1 MLQVLCDLFKWRND
15 GGKYHFSA
23 LAKTLV
29 LREILETRLT
39 DLYTFMSLK
48 KKNSELE
55 PFSESRKTFKKNYK
69 WCIFPRFE
77 FKSSVCF
84 LLLLLLLLTL

>member
-48 KKNSELE
+48 KFFFLNLSHFQSHGRLLKKITSGAFFPVLNL
-55 PFSESRKTFKKNYK
+55 SRLCVSY
-69 WCIFPRFE
+69 C
-77 FKSSVCF
+77 CCYYC
-84 LLLLLLLLTL
+84 